1 MDPLTEQVLQLAQEG
16 LWIDTI
22 AKKLGIDPDIV
33 ANILEAPG
41 NYILQ
46 LADF

>member
-22 AKKLGIDPDIV
+22 AAKLGVDPDVV
-33 ANILEAPG
+33 ADILEAPG
-41 NYILQ
+41 NYALQ

>member
-1 MDPLTEQVLQLAQEG
+1 MDPLTETVLELLKEG

-22 AKKLGIDPDIV
+22 AAKLGVDPEVV
-33 ANILEAPG
+33 ANIVEAPG
-41 NYILQ
+41 SYALQ